1 LGHVGRNISKS
12 TGDKREN
19 GFFARP
25 VCVQNR
31 PGKTGAT
38 LSNTKTWSL
47 RGHFSGAGN

>member
-1 LGHVGRNISKS
+1 MWEEIFLKIQVIQERK
-12 TGDKREN
+12 D
-19 GFFARP
+19 FFARP